1 MSVMWQLKV
10 KHSASNHTLLIC
22 IIYLKSQNG
31 KNLINGSEPVK
42 LRNVSIIYEM
52 TKTLLD
58 LATIAL
64 TDELKCTSLSIEIK
78 WK

>member
-1 MSVMWQLKV
+1 M
-10 KHSASNHTLLIC
+10 
-22 IIYLKSQNG
+22 
-31 KNLINGSEPVK
+31 NGSEPVK

-64 TDELKCTSLSIEIK
+64 TDEIKCTRLNVEIK
-78 WK
+78 